1 MRSFTLAVLIFFVGA
16 GVIAAQIDWPSF
28 GGDSQRTGWERSD
41 TRITRENV
49 KDFELVLKR
58 KFPGPYAGP
67 RSLTPPVVVGLL
79 ISYRGFKELA
89 FTASGSDT
97 IWSVDAD
104 LNRVFWKRQFE
115 PENTRAGTSACAKT
129 VATMPALVPPVVFG
143 KRAAGGHRR
152 PALPGNQFGEVR
164 PMFAVSNDGKL
175 HKLNTS
181 DGSDLSAPLDFLPAN
196 IKASPLTI
204 HDGTIYAS
212 SAWGCGGAESGIW
225 AIDLTVPEPKAVSFT
240 WQGTSVDGLGGP
252 AFGNDG
258 TVYLQTGL
266 DTIQSFTPNDIK
278 PKERLTLLAK
288 RSGKTATG
296 YNVPTPV
303 VLDFNGRDL
312 IVSSTSDGR
321 LFVVDA
327 KSFGGADHKTPLS
340 QTAPLASAGGG
351 IWGGLTGWKDPEGK
365 LWVFAPVWAKLNPD
379 LKPARTNGPVTN
391 GAIIAF
397 MLEEQDGKPVLTPA
411 WVSRDM
417 RAPVPPV
424 TTNGAVFA
432 LSAGAYSS
440 DGRPKGRSHATL
452 YGLDAQTGEEIYS
465 TGNQVTAP
473 GALTGLTVSN
483 GRVYFSTTDGTLYA
497 FGIRLEI

>member
-1 MRSFTLAVLIFFVGA
+1 ME
-16 GVIAAQIDWPSF
+16 AQIDWPSF

-58 KFPGPYAGP
+58 KFPGPHAGP
-67 RSLTPPVVVGLL
+67 LSLTPPVIVGLL

-89 FTASGSDT
+89 FAADGSDT

-115 PENTRAGTSACAKT
+115 PKKTKARAFACDQT
-129 VATMPALVPPVVFG
+129 VATMPTLVPPVIFG

-152 PALPGNQFGEVR
+152 PALPGNDFGEVR
-164 PMFAVSNDGKL
+164 PVFAVSNDGKL

-196 IKASPLTI
+196 VRASALTI

-212 SAWGCGGAESGIW
+212 SASGCGGAQSGIW
-225 AIDLTVPEPKAVSFT
+225 AVDLTVPDPKAVSFT
-240 WQGTSVDGLGGP
+240 WQGTAYGLGGP

-258 TVYLQTGL
+258 TVYLRTSL
-266 DTIQSFTPNDIK
+266 DTIQSFTPNDLK
-278 PKERLTLLAK
+278 PKERLTFPENP
-288 RSGKTATG
+288 SGKTPAG
-296 YNVPTPV
+296 YNATTPV
-303 VLDFNGRDL
+303 VLDSNGRDL

-321 LFVVDA
+321 LFILDD
-327 KSFGGADHKTPLS
+327 KSFGRDDHKTQLS
-340 QTAPLASAGGG
+340 QTAPLAAAGG
-351 IWGGLTGWKDPEGK
+351 IWGGLAGWKDPDGK
-365 LWVFAPVWAKLNPD
+365 LWVFAPVWGKLNPD

-391 GAIIAF
+391 GAIVAF
-397 MLEEQDGKPVLTPA
+397 KVEEQHGMPVLTPA

-417 RAPVPPV
+417 RSPVPPV
-424 TTNGAVFA
+424 TTSGAVFA

-440 DGRPKGRSHATL
+440 DGQPKGPSHATL
-452 YGLDAQTGEEIYS
+452 IGLDAQTGEEIYS
-465 TGNQVTAP
+465 TGNAVTAP

-483 GRVYFSTTDGTLYA
+483 GRVYFATADGTLYA

>member
-1 MRSFTLAVLIFFVGA
+1 MRSFTLGVLISFAGA
-16 GVIAAQIDWPSF
+16 GVMKAQIDWPSF

-58 KFPGPYAGP
+58 KFPDPKAGP
-67 RSLTPPVVVGLL
+67 RSLTPPVIVGLL

-89 FTASGSDT
+89 FAANGSGT

-115 PENTRAGTSACAKT
+115 PEKAKAGASGCTQT
-129 VATMPALVPPVVFG
+129 VATTPALVPPVVFG

-152 PALPGNQFGEVR
+152 PALPGNDFGEVR
-164 PMFAVSNDGKL
+164 PVFAVSNDGKL

-196 IKASPLTI
+196 VKASALTI

-212 SAWGCGGAESGIW
+212 SVSGCGGAQSGIW
-225 AIDLTVPEPKAVSFT
+225 AIDLTVPDPKAVSFT
-240 WQGTSVDGLGGP
+240 WQETSANGLGGP

-258 TVYLQTGL
+258 TVYLRTSP
-266 DTIQSFTPNDIK
+266 DTIQSLTPNDLK
-278 PKERLTLLAK
+278 PKDRLILPENSSA
-288 RSGKTATG
+288 KTAAG
-296 YNVPTPV
+296 YNAPTPV
-303 VLDFNGRDL
+303 VLDSNGRDL

-321 LFVVDA
+321 LFIVDD
-327 KSFGGADHKTPLS
+327 KSFGGGDSKMPLS
-340 QTAPLASAGGG
+340 QTAPLGAAGGG
-351 IWGGLTGWKDPEGK
+351 IWGGLAGWKDPDGK
-365 LWVFAPVWAKLNPD
+365 LWVFAPVWGKLNPD

-391 GAIIAF
+391 GAIVAF
-397 MLEEQDGKPVLTPA
+397 KVEEQDGKPMLTPA
-411 WVSRDM
+411 WASRDM
-417 RAPVPPV
+417 RSPVPPV
-424 TTNGAVFA
+424 TTSGAVFA

-440 DGRPKGRSHATL
+440 DGQPKGPSHATL
-452 YGLDAQTGEEIYS
+452 CGLDAQTGEEIYS
-465 TGNQVTAP
+465 SGNQVTAP

-483 GRVYFSTTDGTLYA
+483 GRVYFATADGTLYA

>member
-1 MRSFTLAVLIFFVGA
+1 MRSITLGVLISLAGA
-16 GVIAAQIDWPSF
+16 GVMEAQIDWPSF

-58 KFPGPYAGP
+58 KFPGPHAGP
-67 RSLTPPVVVGLL
+67 RSLTPPVIVGLL

-89 FTASGSDT
+89 FAADGSDT

-115 PENTRAGTSACAKT
+115 PKKTKARAFACDQT
-129 VATMPALVPPVVFG
+129 VATMPTLVPPVIFG

-152 PALPGNQFGEVR
+152 PALPGNDFGEVR
-164 PMFAVSNDGKL
+164 PVFAVSNDGKL

-196 IKASPLTI
+196 VRASALTI

-212 SAWGCGGAESGIW
+212 SASGCGGAQSGIW
-225 AIDLTVPEPKAVSFT
+225 AVDLTVPDPKAVSFT
-240 WQGTSVDGLGGP
+240 WQGTAYGLGGP

-258 TVYLQTGL
+258 TVYLRTSL
-266 DTIQSFTPNDIK
+266 DTIQSFTPNDLK
-278 PKERLTLLAK
+278 PKERLTFPENP
-288 RSGKTATG
+288 SGKTPAG
-296 YNVPTPV
+296 YNATTPV
-303 VLDFNGRDL
+303 VLDSNGRDL

-321 LFVVDA
+321 LFILDD
-327 KSFGGADHKTPLS
+327 KSFGRDDHKTQLS
-340 QTAPLASAGGG
+340 QTAPLAAAGGG
-351 IWGGLTGWKDPEGK
+351 IWGGLAGWKDPDGK
-365 LWVFAPVWAKLNPD
+365 LWVFAPVWGKLNPD

-391 GAIIAF
+391 GAIVAF
-397 MLEEQDGKPVLTPA
+397 KVEEQHGMPVLTPA

-417 RAPVPPV
+417 RSPVPPV
-424 TTNGAVFA
+424 TTSGAVFA

-440 DGRPKGRSHATL
+440 DGQPKGPSHATL
-452 YGLDAQTGEEIYS
+452 IGLDAQTGEEIYS
-465 TGNQVTAP
+465 TGNAVTAP

-483 GRVYFSTTDGTLYA
+483 GRVYFATADGTLYA

>member
-1 MRSFTLAVLIFFVGA
+1 MRSFTLGGLISFAGA
-16 GVIAAQIDWPSF
+16 GVMEAQIDWPSL

-58 KFPGPYAGP
+58 KFPDPHAGP
-67 RSLTPPVVVGLL
+67 RSLTPPVIV
-79 ISYRGFKELA
+79 LA
-89 FTASGSDT
+89 FAADGSDT

-115 PENTRAGTSACAKT
+115 PKKAKAGASACAQT

-152 PALPGNQFGEVR
+152 PALPGNDFGEVR
-164 PMFAVSNDGKL
+164 PVFAVSNDGKL

-196 IKASPLTI
+196 VKASSLTI

-212 SAWGCGGAESGIW
+212 SAPGCGGGQSGIW
-225 AIDLTVPEPKAVSFT
+225 AIDLTVPDPKAVSFT
-240 WQGTSVDGLGGP
+240 WQGTSVYGPGAP

-258 TVYLQTGL
+258 TVYLQTGPGTL
-266 DTIQSFTPNDIK
+266 QSFTPNDLK
-278 PKERLTLLAK
+278 PKQRLTP
-288 RSGKTATG
+288 SGRTAAG
-296 YNVPTPV
+296 YNTPTPV
-303 VLDFNGRDL
+303 VLDSEGRDL

-321 LFVVDA
+321 LFIVDD
-327 KSFGGADHKTPLS
+327 KSFGGDDHKTPLS
-340 QTAPLASAGGG
+340 QTAPLAAAGGG
-351 IWGGLTGWKDPEGK
+351 IWGGLAGWKDPDGK
-365 LWVFAPVWAKLNPD
+365 LWVFAPVWGKLNPD

-391 GAIIAF
+391 GAIVAF
-397 MLEEQDGKPVLTPA
+397 KVEEQDGKPVLTPA
-411 WVSRDM
+411 WVSHDM
-417 RAPVPPV
+417 RSPVPPV
-424 TTNGAVFA
+424 TTSGAVFA

-440 DGRPKGRSHATL
+440 DGRPKGPSHATL
-452 YGLDAQTGEEIYS
+452 CGLNAQTGEEIYS

-483 GRVYFSTTDGTLYA
+483 GRVYFATADGTLYA